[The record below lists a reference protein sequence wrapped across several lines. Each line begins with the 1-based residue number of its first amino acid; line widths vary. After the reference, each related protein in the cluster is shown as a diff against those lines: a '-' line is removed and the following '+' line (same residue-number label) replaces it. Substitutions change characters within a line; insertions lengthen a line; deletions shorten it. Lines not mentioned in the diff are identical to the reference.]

1 METSISTYSACT
13 LDPKTLPRSGN
24 VIPEELERR
33 IMSDKKLPS
42 AVLTETPQPSATDE
56 VNPQPSYKIR
66 RRSFLKGLGATGAA
80 ATLGTGIM
88 AKGIPLFAE
97 EGSGSLTKGDA
108 AILRFLAAAEIIES
122 DIWLQY
128 QELGGTQD
136 DEVSRLASK
145 LIPGYP
151 AQPTGGNPVY
161 MQDLIPLDADMSQ
174 YIHDNTEDELTHE
187 VFINAYLKSK
197 GADTVNLDRFRTLP
211 SSKATGANQFGRLT
225 NLMQLTVDTT
235 WWTRYRSRTKNP
247 DFGDGFAP
255 AIPTLAAGQHTAI
268 PRTDADT
275 NDVNF
280 IQAVANTAGFH
291 FAWIEQGGTSLYPK
305 LAQRVTNAE
314 VLRIVLSIGGT
325 EICHFQ
331 TWHDKAGNAPHLTN
345 VIDPVTGVSV
355 TFPDLNSPPFGG
367 EDFQTNLI
375 MPEPTVFLSRQFPPC
390 SIIRPTET
398 KGGAMGAVQGLTGDG
413 LFIGQSKEFFRSL
426 HDLAEDADE
435 ARRGAR

>member
-1 METSISTYSACT
+1 
-13 LDPKTLPRSGN
+13 
-24 VIPEELERR
+24 
-33 IMSDKKLPS
+33 MSDKKLPS

-66 RRSFLKGLGATGAA
+66 RRSFLKGLGVTGAA

-187 VFINAYLKSK
+187 VFINAYLASK

-211 SSKATGANQFGRLT
+211 SSKATGANQLGRLT
-225 NLMQLTVDTT
+225 NLMQLTVDTS

-247 DFGDGFAP
+247 DFGDTTAQ
-255 AIPTLAAGQHTAI
+255 AIPTLAA
-268 PRTDADT
+268 R
-275 NDVNF
+275 
-280 IQAVANTAGFH
+280 
-291 FAWIEQGGTSLYPK
+291 K
-305 LAQRVTNAE
+305 
-314 VLRIVLSIGGT
+314 
-325 EICHFQ
+325 
-331 TWHDKAGNAPHLTN
+331 
-345 VIDPVTGVSV
+345 
-355 TFPDLNSPPFGG
+355 
-367 EDFQTNLI
+367 
-375 MPEPTVFLSRQFPPC
+375 SRASRC
-390 SIIRPTET
+390 DSGIRP
-398 KGGAMGAVQGLTGDG
+398 D
-413 LFIGQSKEFFRSL
+413 
-426 HDLAEDADE
+426 
-435 ARRGAR
+435 

>member
-1 METSISTYSACT
+1 MS
-13 LDPKTLPRSGN
+13 N
-24 VIPEELERR
+24 EELSPAVPRPETTQ
-33 IMSDKKLPS
+33 SS
-42 AVLTETPQPSATDE
+42 AVDE
-56 VNPQPSYKIR
+56 ANPQQSRKIR
-66 RRSFLKGLGATGAA
+66 RRSFLKGIGVTGAA
-80 ATLGTGIM
+80 VTLGTGVV

-97 EGSGSLTKGDA
+97 EASGSLTKGDA
-108 AILRFLAAAEIIES
+108 SILRFLAAAEIIES

-128 QELGGTQD
+128 QELGGVQD
-136 DEVSRLASK
+136 SEVSTLASK

-151 AQPTGGNPVY
+151 AAPTGGNPVY
-161 MQDLIPLDADMSQ
+161 MQDLLPLDGDMSQ
-174 YIHDNTEDELTHE
+174 YIHDNTEDELSHE
-187 VFINAYLKSK
+187 VFINAYLASK

-235 WWTRYRSRTKNP
+235 WWTRYRSRAKNP
-247 DFGDGFAP
+247 DFGNTFAP
-255 AIPTLAAGQHTAI
+255 AIPSLAVGQHPAI

-275 NDVNF
+275 NDANF
-280 IQAVANTAGFH
+280 IQAIANTAGFH

-305 LAQRVTNAE
+305 LAQRVTNVE
-314 VLRIVLSIGGT
+314 VLRILLSIGGT

-355 TFPDLNSPPFGG
+355 TFPDLNSAPFGG
-367 EDFQTNLI
+367 ENFQTNLI

-413 LFIGQSKEFFRSL
+413 LFIGQSKDFFQYLR
-426 HDLAEDADE
+426 DLAEDADE
-435 ARRGAR
+435 ARRGDR

>member
-1 METSISTYSACT
+1 
-13 LDPKTLPRSGN
+13 
-24 VIPEELERR
+24 
-33 IMSDKKLPS
+33 MSNEKLPS
-42 AVLTETPQPSATDE
+42 AVLTSETPQPSATDE
-56 VNPQPSYKIR
+56 VNLQPSRKIR
-66 RRSFLKGLGATGAA
+66 RRSFLKGLGVTGAA

-122 DIWLQY
+122 DLWLQY

-136 DEVSRLASK
+136 DEVSKLASK

-161 MQDLIPLDADMSQ
+161 MQDLLPLDGDMPQ
-174 YIHDNTEDELTHE
+174 YIHDNTEDELSHE
-187 VFINAYLKSK
+187 VFINAYLASK

-247 DFGDGFAP
+247 DLGDTLPP
-255 AIPTLAAGQHTAI
+255 AIPSLAVGQHTAI

-275 NDVNF
+275 NDANF

-291 FAWIEQGGTSLYPK
+291 FAFIEQGGTSLYPK
-305 LAQRVTNAE
+305 LAQRVSNVE

-331 TWHDKAGNAPHLTN
+331 TWHDKAGNAPQLNN

-367 EDFQTNLI
+367 ENFQTNLI
-375 MPEPTVFLSRQFPPC
+375 MPEPTVFLSRQFPPV
-390 SIIRPTET
+390 SIIRPTAS
-398 KGGAMGAVQGLTGDG
+398 KGAAMGAVQGLTGDG
-413 LFIGQSKEFFRSL
+413 LFIGQSAEFFQL
-426 HDLAEDADE
+426 LNDLAEDAD
-435 ARRGAR
+435 AAQRGGR